1 MVEAPRHLRD
11 TTQTTEKKYR
21 PGQVVQSIVADQEI
35 GTYAKRKYGDLQ
47 GTRMDNG
54 RGKGW
59 KKRSKW

>member
-1 MVEAPRHLRD
+1 MTDAPRHLQDSTLAKERKYKAGD
-11 TTQTTEKKYR
+11 IVRSLVDDQTT
-21 PGQVVQSIVADQEI
+21 

-47 GTRMDNG
+47 SSRMENG